1 MDDPLPFG
9 LACFHAGDSADLWL
23 AARDTGSFI
32 FTLIFQA
39 FVRHPHLKKY
49 KSKYSGAVSMHFVPA
64 IEMGFLYPRGRIFF
78 FFFQTKYSL
87 IY

>member
-1 MDDPLPFG
+1 MDDPLLFG

-23 AARDTGSFI
+23 AGRDTGSFI

-39 FVRHPHLKKY
+39 FVRATAPLKKC
-49 KSKYSGAVSMHFVPA
+49 KSKYSGAVSMHLVPA
-64 IEMGFLYPRGRIFF
+64 FEMGSLYPSGRI

-87 IY
+87 MH